1 MTKKYRGVATM
12 SIDMFVEFDEVDIP
26 LDMDEHSFAEFLAH
40 TGEWQEEPASGDFKI
55 YEVTALEDD
64 NTPITYH

>member
-1 MTKKYRGVATM
+1 MAKKYRGIATM

-55 YEVTALEDD
+55 YEVMELEDD

>member
-1 MTKKYRGVATM
+1 MAKKYRGIATM
-12 SIDMFVEFDEVDIP
+12 SIDMFVEFDEADIP

-55 YEVTALEDD
+55 YEVMETTDD
-64 NTPITYH
+64 TTITYH

>member
-40 TGEWQEEPASGDFKI
+40 TGEWHKLCLA
-55 YEVTALEDD
+55 
-64 NTPITYH
+64 

>member
-12 SIDMFVEFDEVDIP
+12 SIDMFVEFDEADIP

-55 YEVTALEDD
+55 YEVMETTDD
-64 NTPITYH
+64 TTITYH

>member
-1 MTKKYRGVATM
+1 MAKKYRGIATM

-40 TGEWQEEPASGDFKI
+40 TGEWQGEPASGDFKI
-55 YEVTALEDD
+55 YEVMETTDD
-64 NTPITYH
+64 TTITYH

>member
-40 TGEWQEEPASGDFKI
+40 TGEWQEEHASGDFKI
-55 YEVTALEDD
+55 YEVMEITDD
-64 NTPITYH
+64 KTITYH

>member
-26 LDMDEHSFAEFLAH
+26 LDMDEYSFAEFLAH
-40 TGEWQEEPASGDFKI
+40 IGEWQEEPASGDFKI
-55 YEVTALEDD
+55 YEVMETTDD
-64 NTPITYH
+64 TTITYH

>member
-1 MTKKYRGVATM
+1 MAKKYRGIATM

-55 YEVTALEDD
+55 YEVMETTDD
-64 NTPITYH
+64 TTITYH